1 VTEEREDMDEPG
13 RCAGKKSREPPISE
27 SLEPCMATGV
37 MVCALTKTEVLTTQR
52 SFERRGGSHSLIC
65 LSLRE
70 TRELRARIRSYS
82 PAANHAL
89 SLGMHRPSLGTMVLV
104 VAVVWE
110 LASKLPNL
118 DNKKSS
124 RSEVQLDMLS
134 QYGPLLLSPR
144 SPASLSLTSQVVYSL
159 S

>member
-1 VTEEREDMDEPG
+1 
-13 RCAGKKSREPPISE
+13 
-27 SLEPCMATGV
+27 
-37 MVCALTKTEVLTTQR
+37 VCALTKTEVLTTQR